1 MRSPNTAQKSSPQR
15 LQLEKARE
23 QLQRPSATKSKERKN
38 LKIKMSPTI
47 NQVCLAHGHS
57 HSFSYG
63 QWLLAFMLYVIYGR
77 LE

>member
-1 MRSPNTAQKSSPQR
+1 MRSPNTAQKTSPQR

-57 HSFSYG
+57 HMAS
-63 QWLLAFMLYVIYGR
+63 WWVNNA
-77 LE
+77 